1 MRAKRNPLSSV
12 IALVCVL
19 ATGCSTVSSYVHGKS
34 RVAIANDDVVH
45 LAIMS
50 INGNFRLS
58 ASKVRVEPGRTEIV
72 VAPIARRKRIPKEI
86 AFVEDILPC
95 KNYYY
100 VGKFENKVS
109 DRWIPLLVE
118 VTDLPGCQLETSDI
132 K

>member
-1 MRAKRNPLSSV
+1 MARRKTLSSV

-19 ATGCSTVSSYVHGKS
+19 ATGCSTVSSYVHGKP
-34 RVAIANDDVVH
+34 RVQIANDDVVH

-50 INGNFRLS
+50 INGHFRLS

-72 VAPIARRKRIPKEI
+72 VSPIARRKSIPKEI

-100 VGKFENKVS
+100 AGKFENKVS

-118 VTDLPGCQLETSDI
+118 VTDLPGCQLETSDF
-132 K
+132 